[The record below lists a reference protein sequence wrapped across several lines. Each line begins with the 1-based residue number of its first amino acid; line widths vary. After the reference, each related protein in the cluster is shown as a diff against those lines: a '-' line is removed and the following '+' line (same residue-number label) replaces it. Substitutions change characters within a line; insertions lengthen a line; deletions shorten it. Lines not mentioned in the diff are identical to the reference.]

1 MPRSTSCLFHS
12 AQPTRKLHLFAVT
25 CMSRSLPVFIFC
37 IYCVPIQK
45 LGRSLFILSRTFRFN
60 EIGAKPNRHVGA
72 TDLWLVESRSSNKN
86 AHNKTADGQMVQIL
100 LQLQNWFLAYDQTDT
115 FPSNKNNH
123 DKKDVFTENRCWCA
137 KDVGT
142 KLRQNSGGAIIS
154 NILFIL
160 SILFALS
167 VSIYTNCKTRI
178 FLKNGVQRIHSESS
192 LGTSPSKKM
201 EIVSYREMWK

>member
-1 MPRSTSCLFHS
+1 MRNSYLIAIGKTQPSQLLVFFENPYQPCFQFSSLRFNHHQMPRSTSCLFHS

-86 AHNKTADGQMVQIL
+86 AHNKTAHGQMVQIL
-100 LQLQNWFLAYDQTDT
+100 LQLQN
-115 FPSNKNNH
+115 
-123 DKKDVFTENRCWCA
+123 
-137 KDVGT
+137 
-142 KLRQNSGGAIIS
+142 
-154 NILFIL
+154 
-160 SILFALS
+160 
-167 VSIYTNCKTRI
+167 
-178 FLKNGVQRIHSESS
+178 
-192 LGTSPSKKM
+192 
-201 EIVSYREMWK
+201 

>member
-1 MPRSTSCLFHS
+1 MPSRWSSSLYFPMRNSYLIAIGKTQPSQLLVFFENPYQPCFQFSSLRFNHHQMPRSTSCLFHS

-86 AHNKTADGQMVQIL
+86 AHNKTAHGQMVQIL
-100 LQLQNWFLAYDQTDT
+100 LQLQN
-115 FPSNKNNH
+115 
-123 DKKDVFTENRCWCA
+123 
-137 KDVGT
+137 
-142 KLRQNSGGAIIS
+142 
-154 NILFIL
+154 
-160 SILFALS
+160 
-167 VSIYTNCKTRI
+167 
-178 FLKNGVQRIHSESS
+178 
-192 LGTSPSKKM
+192 
-201 EIVSYREMWK
+201 

>member
-1 MPRSTSCLFHS
+1 MTFFDAKVQPYFQFSSLRFNHHQMPRSTSCLFHS

-123 DKKDVFTENRCWCA
+123 DKTA
-137 KDVGT
+137 ISL
-142 KLRQNSGGAIIS
+142 KLAFG
-154 NILFIL
+154 NI
-160 SILFALS
+160 
-167 VSIYTNCKTRI
+167 
-178 FLKNGVQRIHSESS
+178 
-192 LGTSPSKKM
+192 
-201 EIVSYREMWK
+201 

>member
-1 MPRSTSCLFHS
+1 MGSSCTKELTSSNSSASEMTKVIYYFILPQLAFFLKIGTKVQTCFQFSSLRFNHHQMPRSTSCLFHS

-86 AHNKTADGQMVQIL
+86 AHNKPPMGKWYKYCF
-100 LQLQNWFLAYDQTDT
+100 NFKTD
-115 FPSNKNNH
+115 F
-123 DKKDVFTENRCWCA
+123 WLM
-137 KDVGT
+137 T
-142 KLRQNSGGAIIS
+142 KL
-154 NILFIL
+154 ILFLLI
-160 SILFALS
+160 
-167 VSIYTNCKTRI
+167 KTITIKRS
-178 FLKNGVQRIHSESS
+178 FHKN
-192 LGTSPSKKM
+192 
-201 EIVSYREMWK
+201 